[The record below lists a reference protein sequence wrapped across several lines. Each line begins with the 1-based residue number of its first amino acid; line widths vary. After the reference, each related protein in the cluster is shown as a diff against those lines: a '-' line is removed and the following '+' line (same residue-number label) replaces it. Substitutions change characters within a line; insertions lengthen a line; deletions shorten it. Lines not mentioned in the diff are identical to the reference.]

1 MINTSNG
8 NQPSNGNPLDAV
20 IELLTSADGSLSRT
34 ETYECSTVS
43 ASTSKPRKKKKRAK
57 SNKNW
62 TDLKQHPTTFLIIFV
77 NVAAFAYIKLYGVSP
92 EVVTSSYDK
101 IMSEKDFKSVVTS
114 TYSHME
120 IWHIGLNLLS
130 FLNFRAFME
139 SRGSNSPVGYFKLI
153 FALTF
158 LSSAVSLVTIEMLTR
173 FNLTN
178 GRNVKSQQ
186 SLGFSGVLFSIITI
200 ITTQVPEFTPFDFVP
215 FMTFKTYDLGIFKFN
230 GAVFFELIVIQFV
243 VKRASF
249 IGHLGG
255 IGAGF
260 IVANGLGRY
269 AEGVGLKAYFMVVFM
284 FRLINLRGRNSV
296 VDVDVNVLERVFYAQ
311 GAVLLLTVSL
321 CFSFGW
327 DVQNVA
333 VETFLTV
340 MVSSKCFEYLKTFVY
355 TMNAIIVL
363 DVIKLG
369 MYLGVMGGSDFYWT
383 LVLVSRIVV
392 GVVSL
397 GVVSR
402 VLAAAGVEDFVV
414 ETVVK
419 GLDTRNRV
427 TLMGYDVLPVRES
440 EIEVFGGVG
449 RTLNS
454 GREVETI

>member
-1 MINTSNG
+1 
-8 NQPSNGNPLDAV
+8 
-20 IELLTSADGSLSRT
+20 
-34 ETYECSTVS
+34 
-43 ASTSKPRKKKKRAK
+43 
-57 SNKNW
+57 
-62 TDLKQHPTTFLIIFV
+62 
-77 NVAAFAYIKLYGVSP
+77 
-92 EVVTSSYDK
+92 
-101 IMSEKDFKSVVTS
+101 
-114 TYSHME
+114 
-120 IWHIGLNLLS
+120 
-130 FLNFRAFME
+130 
-139 SRGSNSPVGYFKLI
+139 
-153 FALTF
+153 
-158 LSSAVSLVTIEMLTR
+158 
-173 FNLTN
+173 
-178 GRNVKSQQ
+178 
-186 SLGFSGVLFSIITI
+186 
-200 ITTQVPEFTPFDFVP
+200 
-215 FMTFKTYDLGIFKFN
+215 
-230 GAVFFELIVIQFV
+230 
-243 VKRASF
+243 
-249 IGHLGG
+249 
-255 IGAGF
+255 
-260 IVANGLGRY
+260 
-269 AEGVGLKAYFMVVFM
+269 M

-296 VDVDVNVLERVFYAQ
+296 VDVDVNDLERVFYAQ

-402 VLAAAGVEDFVV
+402 VLVAAGVEDFVV